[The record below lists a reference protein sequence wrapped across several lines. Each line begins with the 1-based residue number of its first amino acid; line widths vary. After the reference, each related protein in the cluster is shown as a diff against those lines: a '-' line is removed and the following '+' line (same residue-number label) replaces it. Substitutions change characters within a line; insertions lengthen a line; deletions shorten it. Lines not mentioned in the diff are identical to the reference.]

1 MDISLKVTQ
10 QIIISWSKLFAYK
23 SFLRAIRSTVFLRK
37 LLISTQYTTTAP
49 VTAIIEDIPEMY
61 SYFGPSNL
69 PHNCA
74 NSLIG
79 LIGVSENT
87 NGWDFKKQNH

>member
-1 MDISLKVTQ
+1 M
-10 QIIISWSKLFAYK
+10 
-23 SFLRAIRSTVFLRK
+23 RK
-37 LLISTQYTTTAP
+37 LLINTQYTITAP
-49 VTAIIEDIPEMY
+49 VTAMIDDIPEMY

-79 LIGVSENT
+79 LIGESEA
-87 NGWDFKKQNH
+87 KK

>member
-1 MDISLKVTQ
+1 M
-10 QIIISWSKLFAYK
+10 
-23 SFLRAIRSTVFLRK
+23 RK
-37 LLISTQYTTTAP
+37 LLINTQYTITAP
-49 VTAIIEDIPEMY
+49 VTAMIDDIPEMY

-79 LIGVSENT
+79 LSGESKKEN
-87 NGWDFKKQNH
+87 NSWIILNVWDPYCYHIHDHFI

>member
-1 MDISLKVTQ
+1 MNINFHIILKTVITH
-10 QIIISWSKLFAYK
+10 SWPKLIAFK
-23 SFLRAIRSTVFLRK
+23 SSLRAIRSTVFLRK

-49 VTAIIEDIPEMY
+49 VTAIIEDIPDMY

-79 LIGVSENT
+79 LIGVSKNINRYNFEN
-87 NGWDFKKQNH
+87 

>member
-1 MDISLKVTQ
+1 MNINFHIILKTVNYAFVAK
-10 QIIISWSKLFAYK
+10 INCFK
-23 SFLRAIRSTVFLRK
+23 SSLRAMRSTVFLRK

-79 LIGVSENT
+79 LIGVSKNT
-87 NGWDFKKQNH
+87 NGYNFKY